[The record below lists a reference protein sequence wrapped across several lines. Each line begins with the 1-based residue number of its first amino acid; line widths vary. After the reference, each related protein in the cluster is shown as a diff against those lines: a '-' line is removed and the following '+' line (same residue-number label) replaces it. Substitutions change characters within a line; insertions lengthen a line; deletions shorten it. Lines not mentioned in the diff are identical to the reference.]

1 MPTSERIHGFTLLEM
16 LVVLLIAGIA
26 LALSS
31 QALGQYQ
38 RAHTRAIASER
49 LGREQRLS
57 EHWFRDSVRGLFPA
71 AASADA
77 RATLRFGMDESS
89 APAFHGD
96 ADGFEGVTLAP
107 VFGQQGTSATQSWRI
122 VRAPGTAVLQLDESG
137 RTVALNLPRAR
148 DMRFHYLGA
157 DGKLEDRWP
166 PRLGTPAQLPEAV
179 LLELVPQ
186 ADGTGGG
193 LVAAAIL
200 GPRDPPLVPYE
211 YAPE

>member
-1 MPTSERIHGFTLLEM
+1 MTSDRAHGFTLLEM

-26 LALSS
+26 LALAS

-57 EHWFRDSVRGLFPA
+57 ELWFRDSVRGLFPA
-71 AASADA
+71 ATTAEA
-77 RATLRFGMDESS
+77 RGSVRFGKDDAN
-89 APAFHGD
+89 APAFRGD

-107 VFGQQGTSATQSWRI
+107 VLGQQGAPAAQSWRI
-122 VRAPGTAVLQLDESG
+122 ARAPGIAALQLEESG
-137 RTVALNLPRAR
+137 KTLVLALPRAR
-148 DMRFHYLGA
+148 DMRFHYLGP
-157 DGKLEDRWP
+157 DGKLQDRWP

-186 ADGTGGG
+186 PDGTGGG
-193 LVAAAIL
+193 LLAAAIL
-200 GPRDPPLVPYE
+200 GPRNAPRVPYE